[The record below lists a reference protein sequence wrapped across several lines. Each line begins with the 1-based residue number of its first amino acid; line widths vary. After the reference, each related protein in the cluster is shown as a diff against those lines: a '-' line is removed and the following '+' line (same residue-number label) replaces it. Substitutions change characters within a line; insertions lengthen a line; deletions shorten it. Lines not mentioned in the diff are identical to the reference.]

1 MSEDAAARGRAK
13 AEAVIAALEELDKVQ
28 LHRVGEHVV
37 FRLRGAGPPLPPL
50 TTFRAEAE
58 TWARFAPR
66 DELRSYLVEIWKALP
81 NEDHVT
87 FLDAVRPRR
96 RAS

>member
-13 AEAVIAALEELDKVQ
+13 AEAVIAALDELDKVQ
-28 LHRVGEHVV
+28 LHRIGEHVV
-37 FRLRGAGPPLPPL
+37 YRLRGAGPPLPPL

-58 TWARFAPR
+58 AWARFASR
-66 DELRSYLVEIWKALP
+66 DEMRAYLVEIWNALP

-87 FLDAVRPRR
+87 FLDAVRRRR
-96 RAS
+96 RAA